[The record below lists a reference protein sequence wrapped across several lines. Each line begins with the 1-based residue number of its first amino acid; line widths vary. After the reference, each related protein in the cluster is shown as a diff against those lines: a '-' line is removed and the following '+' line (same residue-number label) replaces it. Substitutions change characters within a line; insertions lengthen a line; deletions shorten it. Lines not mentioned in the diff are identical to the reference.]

1 MAITV
6 RRPNLSC
13 SEKVYLPPIFSV
25 AWDAET
31 GMNQESRKKTELL
44 RGEPRCPF
52 ASSSCFPA
60 FFIHFLEQMAITVR
74 RPNLSWSEKVCLPPI
89 FSVAWD
95 AETRMNQ
102 ESRKAGKRLNFSGE
116 NLDAH
121 LLPLPVFLLSS
132 FIF

>member
-1 MAITV
+1 LANRSSWFPGFQIVLLAMAITV
-6 RRPNLSC
+6 RRPNLSW

-31 GMNQESRKKTELL
+31 GMNQESRK
-44 RGEPRCPF
+44 
-52 ASSSCFPA
+52 
-60 FFIHFLEQMAITVR
+60 
-74 RPNLSWSEKVCLPPI
+74 
-89 FSVAWD
+89 
-95 AETRMNQ
+95 AE
-102 ESRKAGKRLNFSGE
+102 KRLNFSGE